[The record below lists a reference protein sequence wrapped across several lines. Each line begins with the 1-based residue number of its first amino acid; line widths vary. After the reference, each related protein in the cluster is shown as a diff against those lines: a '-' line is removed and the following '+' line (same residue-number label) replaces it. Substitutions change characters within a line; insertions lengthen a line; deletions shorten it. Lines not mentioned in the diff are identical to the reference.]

1 MLPVSSPEA
10 AATGRDGRAS
20 TLALSTDRC
29 EARLLRTEIRV
40 RRNGPVP
47 AFIAVNVAG
56 PGVMLG
62 WWRPL
67 KADVSFYLLFTLA

>member
-29 EARLLRTEIRV
+29 EARLLRTQIRGGMDLC
-40 RRNGPVP
+40 RH
-47 AFIAVNVAG
+47 
-56 PGVMLG
+56 
-62 WWRPL
+62 
-67 KADVSFYLLFTLA
+67 